1 MSKSSLESSW
11 ISRQRVPFVS
21 ILMQN
26 EFSSLEDKYNK
37 AKQLIRGMQDRE
49 RQVIMK
55 VRHIQPFNI
64 DYS

>member
-1 MSKSSLESSW
+1 
-11 ISRQRVPFVS
+11 
-21 ILMQN
+21 MQN